1 MTDYNKTPHG
11 LLTPRMGRDDSRIRN
26 ELQKTFTQH
35 DLVSDQLIY
44 DPIGTLAKN
53 IKVSHI
59 DLYELEKELWG
70 LLKKA
75 SMYENPKEAEAIFN
89 LFSLGNSI
97 RNIITHVTDYSV
109 FDVLRDP
116 YFLSFCIPLSYQ
128 KNLINDFK
136 VQKDNQSVSSSD
148 STTFWATIIHILDVR
163 PTKGHIGAFQ
173 LGIIPEFERILRAP
187 NSYTQVMSFLS
198 KYPIKLELR
207 FTTELLANILD
218 SDKDSKRRKDLL
230 ELKYLQI
237 ISGQNLDME
246 LFKKKMPFLVKN
258 KMFD

>member
-1 MTDYNKTPHG
+1 
-11 LLTPRMGRDDSRIRN
+11 
-26 ELQKTFTQH
+26 
-35 DLVSDQLIY
+35 
-44 DPIGTLAKN
+44 
-53 IKVSHI
+53 
-59 DLYELEKELWG
+59 
-70 LLKKA
+70 
-75 SMYENPKEAEAIFN
+75 MYENPKEAEAIFN

-148 STTFWATIIHILDVR
+148 STTFWAAIIHILDVR